1 MNASLVALCALD
13 VAGAA
18 LIAGLFFY
26 FATRSRERHL
36 KLWALAWSMTVV
48 GEILTAND
56 LLGRPVS
63 WAHALT
69 PLFGVAAPLLFVA
82 GTAAFTGRKY
92 SQVWTGLALVAAL
105 SSGALEYASVDPFRA
120 VIPLVFVL
128 AGAIGAA
135 ALQMFRSSPG
145 RGSHRLAAAA
155 MGLWA
160 LHITSYPWA
169 APHADLLPY
178 ALALSAMLQ
187 MATGLGLLMVHLE
200 RGQAALARKTKQERD
215 LIEYAAIGVYRVN
228 PDGHFLLANPTLL
241 EILGYTEFETLRQE
255 RRAADL
261 YVDEDLASLH
271 LTHAEAEAES
281 EAIWKRRDGSRIQVR
296 ITSRRVVDADAG
308 LEYFEGFVSDVT
320 ERRRLQAQLESAS
333 RLQAV
338 GRLTGGIA
346 HDFNNLL
353 TVIEGNL
360 SLQQKVASSAN
371 VQDALEAGRR
381 ASELTK
387 QLLSFARAQEGASPT
402 TDAVPQTKVLAR
414 LLQRAFPESVDLR
427 VQTESAALSVAL
439 PGPDLDQIVMN
450 LVINARDALA
460 KNARGSV
467 LLELLTDRAAGA
479 ALLRVS
485 DSGAGIDAELLPRL
499 FEPFVSTRH
508 GSGGTGLGL
517 SIVKEIVD
525 RAGGSI
531 TVYSHAGF
539 GTCFEV
545 RLPLAP
551 GAEKSQ
557 PPEAYSRSET
567 GTILVV
573 DDDRAVRRVTMRLLQ
588 IEGFDVIEASGVAE
602 AKRALRPDLL
612 AAVVDVVMGDG
623 DGFEVL
629 DEIAQR
635 GLGVPALLMSGYPD
649 RVLRERGRGTHPILA
664 KPFRRDDL
672 VRELDALLRSAP
684 PRRNQGAA

>member
-1 MNASLVALCALD
+1 
-13 VAGAA
+13 
-18 LIAGLFFY
+18 
-26 FATRSRERHL
+26 
-36 KLWALAWSMTVV
+36 
-48 GEILTAND
+48 
-56 LLGRPVS
+56 
-63 WAHALT
+63 
-69 PLFGVAAPLLFVA
+69 
-82 GTAAFTGRKY
+82 
-92 SQVWTGLALVAAL
+92 
-105 SSGALEYASVDPFRA
+105 
-120 VIPLVFVL
+120 
-128 AGAIGAA
+128 
-135 ALQMFRSSPG
+135 
-145 RGSHRLAAAA
+145 
-155 MGLWA
+155 
-160 LHITSYPWA
+160 
-169 APHADLLPY
+169 
-178 ALALSAMLQ
+178 
-187 MATGLGLLMVHLE
+187 
-200 RGQAALARKTKQERD
+200 
-215 LIEYAAIGVYRVN
+215 
-228 PDGHFLLANPTLL
+228 PTLL

-517 SIVKEIVD
+517 SILKEIVD

-545 RLPLAP
+545 RSPLAP

-664 KPFRRDDL
+664 KPSRRAAL